1 MTPNST
7 EIVEAI
13 RRERAN
19 AEWING
25 SIKKL
30 RHEYG
35 GRYIAVRDRKVLDAD
50 GDFDALLTRVREL
63 PNPESVTIEHISE
76 MEYIWLL

>member
-19 AEWING
+19 VEWINE
-25 SIKKL
+25 SMKAL
-30 RHEYG
+30 RQDYG
-35 GRYIAVRDRKVLDAD
+35 GRYIAVRDREVIDAD
-50 GDFDALLTRVREL
+50 GDFDALLTRVRKL
-63 PNPESVTIEHISE
+63 PYPESVTIEHISAT
-76 MEYIWLL
+76 EYIWLL